1 MAIALKRT
9 GGISNAFIK
18 MLVYGESG
26 AGKTTLVP
34 TLPNVIAISAEG
46 GFLSIADSDIP
57 YIEVSTIEDL
67 EEAYDFVTNSKE
79 AQAFESVALD
89 SISEVAEVV
98 LSNEKGNS
106 KDGRAAYGEM
116 NDKMAKVIRAFRDI
130 PDRHVYFSAKMDKT
144 KDEEERIIYAPS
156 MPGKKLTQDLPYY
169 FDEVFALRVGE
180 DDGKVTRMLQ
190 TQPEGRYIAK
200 DRSGKLS
207 QWCEPHLGGIIE
219 TIRGAEVKS

>member
-9 GGISNAFIK
+9 GGISNAYIK
-18 MLVYGESG
+18 MLVYGEAG

-34 TLPNVIAISAEG
+34 TLPNVLAISAEG

-57 YIEVSTIEDL
+57 YIEISSMEDL
-67 EEAYDFVTNSKE
+67 QDAYRFVTESKE
-79 AQAFESVALD
+79 AQDFESIALD

-98 LSNEKGNS
+98 LSAEKGAS

-116 NDKMAKVIRAFRDI
+116 NDKMAKVIRSFRDI
-130 PDRHVYFSAKMDKT
+130 SDRHIYFSAKMDKT
-144 KDEEERIIYAPS
+144 KDEDERIIYAPS

-169 FDEVFALRVGE
+169 FDEVFALRVGQ
-180 DDGKVTRMLQ
+180 DKDGKVNRMLQ
-190 TQPEGRYIAK
+190 TAPEGRYIAK

-207 QWCEPHLGGIIE
+207 DWCEPHLGGIIE
-219 TIRGAEVKS
+219 AIRGAEV

>member
-9 GGISNAFIK
+9 GGISNAYIK
-18 MLVYGESG
+18 MLVYGEAG

-34 TLPNVIAISAEG
+34 TLPNVLAISAEG

-57 YIEVSTIEDL
+57 YIEISSMEDL
-67 EEAYDFVTNSKE
+67 QDAYRFVTESKE
-79 AQAFESVALD
+79 AQDFESIALD

-98 LSNEKGNS
+98 LSAEKGAS

-116 NDKMAKVIRAFRDI
+116 NDKMAKVIRSFRDI
-130 PDRHVYFSAKMDKT
+130 SDRHIYFSAKMDKT
-144 KDEEERIIYAPS
+144 KDEDERIIYAPS

-169 FDEVFALRVGE
+169 FDEVFALRVGQ
-180 DDGKVTRMLQ
+180 DKDGKVNRMLQ
-190 TQPEGRYIAK
+190 TAPEGRYIAK

-207 QWCEPHLGGIIE
+207 DWCEPHLGSIIE
-219 TIRGAEVKS
+219 AIRGAKV